1 MEEGLYDINNV
12 QVQLMMV
19 IQLQALQQ
27 QGVKALTY
35 QNLEDYLS
43 QELWKKKSPHSLH
56 MAADDVMSIEPSAMV
71 RFLSKKAIQDSRKE
85 NLSEFSDVI
94 GGRNTHE

>member
-43 QELWKKKSPHSLH
+43 QELWKKKCPHSLH
-56 MAADDVMSIEPSAMV
+56 AAADDVMSIEASAIV
-71 RFLSKKAIQDSRKE
+71 RFLSKKAIQDSTKE
-85 NLSEFSDVI
+85 SLSEFSDVI